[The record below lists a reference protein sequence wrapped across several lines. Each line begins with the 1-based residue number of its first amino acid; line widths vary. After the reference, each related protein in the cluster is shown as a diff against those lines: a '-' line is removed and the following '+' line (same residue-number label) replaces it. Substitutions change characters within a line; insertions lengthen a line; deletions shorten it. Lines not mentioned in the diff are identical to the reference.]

1 MTFIVSSIAERRV
14 FHHVLGFGRGNRYAW
29 YKGLASVCRTH
40 THNIL
45 TQSSFLLQSNRNNRE
60 NKPKTGLRCGLQIT
74 NSICYA
80 RSDRPIEIGQH
91 KPRNENGKGKNNGAN
106 EIVFIVFIWCERVTI
121 RSNIISRQSNLCE
134 SRICF
139 WLNEDKLL
147 DYYENRNM
155 RSIIHFAFCTVC
167 SPAGFAT
174 VLGWKWR
181 KKQNTVNNLLRSND
195 SPRTLQV
202 RKMYLRRLGNIRWVI
217 FA

>member
-80 RSDRPIEIGQH
+80 RSDRPMEIGQH
-91 KPRNENGKGKNNGAN
+91 KNRNENGKGKKQ
-106 EIVFIVFIWCERVTI
+106 WSERNCFYCFHLVRTSDDTFEHNFTPI
-121 RSNIISRQSNLCE
+121 KFMRIQNL
-134 SRICF
+134 F
-139 WLNEDKLL
+139 L
-147 DYYENRNM
+147 
-155 RSIIHFAFCTVC
+155 T
-167 SPAGFAT
+167 
-174 VLGWKWR
+174 
-181 KKQNTVNNLLRSND
+181 
-195 SPRTLQV
+195 
-202 RKMYLRRLGNIRWVI
+202 
-217 FA
+217 